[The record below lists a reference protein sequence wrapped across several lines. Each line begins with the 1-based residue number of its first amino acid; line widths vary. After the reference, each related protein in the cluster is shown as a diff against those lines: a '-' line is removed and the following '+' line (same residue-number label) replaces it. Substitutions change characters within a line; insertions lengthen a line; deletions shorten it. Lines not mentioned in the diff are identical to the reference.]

1 MKIVSARFMLK
12 FDRSNSVRM
21 QASPVEAESM
31 HIRVLLFAGLREAI
45 GAPELSLTLPQDAC
59 VDDAWKTLVRDHPA
73 LDEVRRST
81 RAARN
86 GRLVSF
92 EERLLDGDE
101 LALLPP
107 VGGG

>member
-1 MKIVSARFMLK
+1 
-12 FDRSNSVRM
+12 M
-21 QASPVEAESM
+21 Q
-31 HIRVLLFAGLREAI
+31 IRVLLFARLREAV
-45 GAPELSLTLPQDAC
+45 GAPERSLDLPEGAC
-59 VDDAWKTLVRDHPA
+59 VEDAWEA
-73 LDEVRRST
+73 LARGRSGLDPERRST

-92 EERLLDGDE
+92 EERLRDGDE